1 MREVET
7 PTVSILPGDA
17 QWRSRKVRY
26 YSGTWDAILTP
37 ELCTAAWTWGG
48 LSRKGPLGTPENMG

>member
-1 MREVET
+1 MREIET

-26 YSGTWDAILTP
+26 YSGTWDAILIGRH
-37 ELCTAAWTWGG
+37 LN
-48 LSRKGPLGTPENMG
+48 S